1 MNQPVDWEIV
11 QAIASATNEAREVIR
26 QLHEAQRDLRAS
38 IKEAKQAKVDVDKAV
53 SEDVLNGKIGTAIL
67 RGLESYDQALTEAIK
82 DATEATYD
90 RFDLLAAICLGED
103 FVAIQKG
110 QKPTAELIKRY
121 LRLHPEIL
129 LQLNSKKAKG

>member
-1 MNQPVDWEIV
+1 MNEVNWEIV
-11 QAIASATNEAREVIR
+11 QAIASATNEAREVIKE
-26 QLHEAQRDLRAS
+26 LHEAQRDLHTA
-38 IKEAKQAKVDVDKAV
+38 IKEAKQARTDIDKAV
-53 SEDVLNGKIGTAIL
+53 SEDVLDGKIGTAIVF
-67 RGLESYDQALTEAIK
+67 GLEAYDKALKGAIK
-82 DATEATYD
+82 DATEAAYD
-90 RFDLLAAICLGED
+90 RFDLLADICLGED

>member
-1 MNQPVDWEIV
+1 MNEVNWEIV
-11 QAIASATNEAREVIR
+11 QAIAKATEEAREVIR
-26 QLHEAQRDLRAS
+26 QLHEAQRDIRAA
-38 IKEAKQAKVDVDKAV
+38 IKDAKQAKVDVDKAV
-53 SEDVLNGKIGTAIL
+53 SEDVLNGKIGTAIRL
-67 RGLESYDQALTEAIK
+67 GLESYDQALTEAIK

-90 RFDLLAAICLGED
+90 RFDLLTAICLGED